1 MSYKYIFYNLFLILL
16 SACQSNYTPKPME
29 YFRID
34 FPEKKYKIYD
44 SLCPYRFDFPEY
56 GKITKGLGNQEQNP
70 CWINIVFPSFKATLY
85 ISYFNIEHN
94 LPKLLEDCRS
104 LAYKH
109 DIKADAIH
117 EILYADSLNKI
128 YGMVYEI
135 KGNAASPLQFY
146 LTDSTQ
152 HFLRGSLYFDVK
164 PNKDSLAPV
173 IDFLQKD
180 VKHLIETLRWK

>member
-1 MSYKYIFYNLFLILL
+1 
-16 SACQSNYTPKPME
+16 ME

-34 FPEKKYKIYD
+34 FPEKEYKSYD
-44 SLCPYRFDFPEY
+44 STCPYTFQYPVY
-56 GKITKGLGNQEQNP
+56 GEITKGLGEQEQNP
-70 CWINIVFPSFKATLY
+70 CWINIVFRSFKATVY
-85 ISYFNIEHN
+85 ISYFDLHN
-94 LPKLLEDCRS
+94 NLAKLMEDCRS

-117 EILYADSLNKI
+117 EILYSDTANKI

-135 KGNAASPLQFY
+135 KGNAASPIQFY

-152 HFLRGSLYFDVK
+152 HFIRGSLYFDVK

-180 VKHLIETLRWK
+180 IKYLMETLRWK

>member
-1 MSYKYIFYNLFLILL
+1 
-16 SACQSNYTPKPME
+16 ME

-34 FPEKKYKIYD
+34 FPEKAYQNYD
-44 SLCPYRFDFPEY
+44 SLCPYTFQYPIY
-56 GKITKGLGNQEQNP
+56 GKITKGLGEQEKNP
-70 CWINIVFPSFKATLY
+70 CWINIIFPDFKATVY
-85 ISYFNIEHN
+85 ISYFDLDNN
-94 LPKLLEDCRS
+94 LAKLLEDCRS

-117 EILYADSLNKI
+117 EIVYNDLENKL

-135 KGNAASPLQFY
+135 KGNAASPLQFF
-146 LTDSTQ
+146 LTDSTK

>member
-1 MSYKYIFYNLFLILL
+1 MKNKYWFIVLLFY
-16 SACQSNYTPKPME
+16 ACNSNYSPKPME

-34 FPEKKYKIYD
+34 FPKKEYQLFD
-44 SLCPYRFDFPEY
+44 SLCPYTFQYPVY
-56 GKITKGLGNQEQNP
+56 GRITKGLGEQEQNP
-70 CWINIVFPSFKATLY
+70 CWINIEFPAFKATMY
-85 ISYFNIEHN
+85 ISYFDLNNN

-117 EILYADSLNKI
+117 EILYNDFEHHLF
-128 YGMVYEI
+128 GMVYEI

-146 LTDSTQ
+146 LTDSTH

-180 VKHLIETLRWK
+180 AKHLIETLRWK